1 MTGAILRR
9 LREAAGLS
17 RGQVARASLMSLAA
31 VENMERCGMSYSRS
45 SRLRHPGRNDR
56 RQQGWRKHL
65 NALRQLTGKPAQI
78 AAKSATSAANASGS
92 HPLPSPQNIAPE
104 KVIEAVSEKHAPGA
118 IRVEHDGSQ
127 VWVKVANHGGR
138 DYGFVL
144 RGGEWVRSAWVEE
157 RFLGRVA
164 KPRFREGDEAFPDT
178 GLARWRNGY

>member
-9 LREAAGLS
+9 LREAAGIPRKALVAHGAQAAMVASLEDCGVS
-17 RGQVARASLMSLAA
+17 RAKPEHWERKRASWCRYL
-31 VENMERCGMSYSRS
+31 
-45 SRLRHPGRNDR
+45 D
-56 RQQGWRKHL
+56 
-65 NALRQLTGKPAQI
+65 ALRAAKKAQI
-78 AAKSATSAANASGS
+78 TAKSATSAANASGA
-92 HPLPSPQNIAPE
+92 HPLPSPQNIAPQ
-104 KVIEAVSEKHAPGA
+104 KAIEAVSEKPAPEA
-118 IRVEHDGSQ
+118 MRVERDGVW
-127 VWVKVANHGGR
+127 VWVKAANHGGR

>member
-45 SRLRHPGRNDR
+45 SRLRHPERNDR

-78 AAKSATSAANASGS
+78 AAKSATSSANASGV
-92 HPLPSPQNIAPE
+92 HPVPSRKIIAPQKAI
-104 KVIEAVSEKHAPGA
+104 KVVSEKPTPVA

>member
-45 SRLRHPGRNDR
+45 SRLRHPERNDR

-78 AAKSATSAANASGS
+78 AVKSATSAANASGS
-92 HPLPSPQNIAPE
+92 HPVPSPQNIAPQ
-104 KVIEAVSEKHAPGA
+104 KAIEAVSRQAGA
-118 IRVEHDGSQ
+118 MQVEHDGVQ
-127 VWVKVANHGGR
+127 VWVKLASYGGR

-144 RGGEWVRSAWVEE
+144 RGSEWVRSAWVEE

-164 KPRFREGDEAFPDT
+164 KPRFAPGDEAFPDT
-178 GLARWRNGY
+178 GLARWRNRY

>member
-9 LREAAGLS
+9 LREAAGIS
-17 RGQVARASLMSLAA
+17 RKALVAHGAPPRVVASLENCGVSRAKAEHWERKRASWCRYL
-31 VENMERCGMSYSRS
+31 
-45 SRLRHPGRNDR
+45 D
-56 RQQGWRKHL
+56 
-65 NALRQLTGKPAQI
+65 ALRAAKKAQI
-78 AAKSATSAANASGS
+78 AAKSTASAASASGV
-92 HPLPSPQNIAPE
+92 HPLPSRKIIAPQ
-104 KVIEAVSEKHAPGA
+104 KTIEAVSGKPAPEA

-138 DYGFVL
+138 DYGFVWQN
-144 RGGEWVRSAWVEE
+144 GEWVRSAWVEE

>member
-9 LREAAGLS
+9 LREAAGIPRKALVAHGAQAAMVASLEDCGVS
-17 RGQVARASLMSLAA
+17 RAKPEHWERKRASWHRYL
-31 VENMERCGMSYSRS
+31 V
-45 SRLRHPGRNDR
+45 
-56 RQQGWRKHL
+56 
-65 NALRQLTGKPAQI
+65 ALRAAKKAQI
-78 AAKSATSAANASGS
+78 AAKAAASPANASGV
-92 HPLPSPQNIAPE
+92 HPLPSRKIIATQ
-104 KVIEAVSEKHAPGA
+104 KAIEAVSEKPAPESM
-118 IRVEHDGSQ
+118 RVERDGVW

-157 RFLGRVA
+157 RFLGRVT

>member
-9 LREAAGLS
+9 LREAAGIS
-17 RGQVARASLMSLAA
+17 RKALVAHGAQAAMVASLENCGVSRAKPEHWERKRASWCRYL
-31 VENMERCGMSYSRS
+31 
-45 SRLRHPGRNDR
+45 D
-56 RQQGWRKHL
+56 
-65 NALRQLTGKPAQI
+65 ALRAAKKAQV
-78 AAKSATSAANASGS
+78 AAKSTASAANASGV
-92 HPLPSPQNIAPE
+92 HPLPSRKIIAPQKAIE
-104 KVIEAVSEKHAPGA
+104 TASRKPAPNAVKVN
-118 IRVEHDGSQ
+118 HDDAW
-127 VWVKVANHGGR
+127 VWVKVANYGGC

>member
-9 LREAAGLS
+9 LREGAGLS
-17 RGQVARASLMSLAA
+17 RGQVERASLMSLAA

-45 SRLRHPGRNDR
+45 SRLRHPERNDR

-78 AAKSATSAANASGS
+78 AAKSATSSANASGV
-92 HPLPSPQNIAPE
+92 HPVPSRKIIAPQKAI
-104 KVIEAVSEKHAPGA
+104 KVVSEKPTPMV
-118 IRVEHDGSQ
+118 IRVELDDSQ

>member
-1 MTGAILRR
+1 MTGAMLRR

-45 SRLRHPGRNDR
+45 SRLRHPERNDR

-78 AAKSATSAANASGS
+78 AAKSATSAANASGV
-92 HPLPSPQNIAPE
+92 HPLPSPKNIAPQ
-104 KVIEAVSEKHAPGA
+104 KAIEAVPRQAGVMQ
-118 IRVEHDGSQ
+118 VEHDGSQ
-127 VWVKVANHGGR
+127 VWVKVASHGGR

>member
-9 LREAAGLS
+9 LREAAGIPRKALVAHGVQSHLVASLEDCGVS
-17 RGQVARASLMSLAA
+17 RARPEHWERKRASWHRYL
-31 VENMERCGMSYSRS
+31 V
-45 SRLRHPGRNDR
+45 
-56 RQQGWRKHL
+56 
-65 NALRQLTGKPAQI
+65 ALRAAKKAQI
-78 AAKSATSAANASGS
+78 AAANASEV
-92 HPLPSPQNIAPE
+92 HPLPSRKIIAPQKAIE
-104 KVIEAVSEKHAPGA
+104 TASRKPAPNAVKVN
-118 IRVEHDGSQ
+118 HDDAW
-127 VWVKVANHGGR
+127 VWVKVANYGGC

>member
-45 SRLRHPGRNDR
+45 SRLRHPERNDR

-92 HPLPSPQNIAPE
+92 HPLPSPQNIAPQ
-104 KVIEAVSEKHAPGA
+104 KAIEAVSRQAGVMQ
-118 IRVEHDGSQ
+118 VEHDGAQ

-144 RGGEWVRSAWVEE
+144 RGREWVRSAWVEE
-157 RFLGRVA
+157 RFLGRKVT
-164 KPRFREGDEAFPDT
+164 PRFREGDEAFPDT

>member
-45 SRLRHPGRNDR
+45 SRLRHPERNDR

-157 RFLGRVA
+157 RFLGLVA